1 MDLSMKILYDEH
13 EIIIN
18 AIDAAKHA
26 RTLIEKDSMQYERTV
41 RELIVFFR
49 NYADK
54 FHHFKEEEILFPEMN
69 KKNELLADG
78 IIKEMFDN
86 HDEFRSM
93 IKKIEKF
100 LDEKNYVQ
108 AQKQME
114 AYGEELMNHI
124 AVENDEVFQM
134 AESLFDVAELEKIL
148 GRFQDCDRELGNP
161 RKEELV
167 EMARSIRKNLLFAE

>member
-1 MDLSMKILYDEH
+1 MDQSMKILYDEH

-18 AIDAAKHA
+18 AIDAAGSVK
-26 RTLIEKDSMQYERTV
+26 TLIEKDPALYEKTV
-41 RELIVFFR
+41 RDLIVFFR

-54 FHHFKEEEILFPEMN
+54 FHHHKEEEILFPEMN

-93 IKKIEKF
+93 IKKIEKH
-100 LDEKNYVQ
+100 LDEKNYPL
-108 AQKQME
+108 AEKQLE
-114 AYGEELMNHI
+114 KYGEELMNHI

-134 AESLFDVAELEKIL
+134 AESLFDGSELEKIL
-148 GRFQDCDRELGNP
+148 GRFQDCDRELGDV
-161 RKEELV
+161 RKEELA